1 MKSQKLTVTLMC
13 AGLAVIFSV
22 GVGFAAYTFTVGPA
36 SAAGNVS
43 IQVNPYV
50 YLKGIHPG
58 DGGFYYTDASGK
70 TKQYWFS
77 NETSPIFTLYGQTV
91 DSTGAVTGCTLNN
104 DGLEINSAGNA
115 LSTTRDYNSV
125 TVTAISNLITIDGA
139 TVSAQKLILPTFFI
153 DERDGTKYY
162 VTRYDPQPDKKAGK
176 KTGNFTLFGSA
187 NNSSYTDSKGG
198 TAITELDFGTNEKL
212 RYLGPRAFGYL
223 HNLTTMNLAGCPN
236 LKFLDDWSLCRCDDL
251 INVSLPV
258 LSTSDAITYKSIY
271 DTGGTMS
278 ASLKGAFHLS
288 TSLDVVDFRAQRGIT
303 TYADSMF
310 ADSNGV
316 KKLVISTGIQAIYRM
331 GFGCFYGNG
340 ANVVSGRRIFYEGNL
355 SGLQGLLGSSL
366 VTKDWV
372 KYQEA
377 WDGFDHMV
385 HCLTAESDG
394 TYQAATLTS
403 KKGGNVSYTYGTDT
417 SGEQAN
423 APQTVVTNRLVY
435 KESQ

>member
-176 KTGNFTLFGSA
+176 KTGNFTLFGFGF
-187 NNSSYTDSKGG
+187 SKGKAFRG
-198 TAITELDFGTNEKL
+198 TIWYDEIFFRENEKGGG
-212 RYLGPRAFGYL
+212 RY
-223 HNLTTMNLAGCPN
+223 
-236 LKFLDDWSLCRCDDL
+236 
-251 INVSLPV
+251 
-258 LSTSDAITYKSIY
+258 
-271 DTGGTMS
+271 
-278 ASLKGAFHLS
+278 
-288 TSLDVVDFRAQRGIT
+288 
-303 TYADSMF
+303 
-310 ADSNGV
+310 
-316 KKLVISTGIQAIYRM
+316 
-331 GFGCFYGNG
+331 
-340 ANVVSGRRIFYEGNL
+340 GRRIARKARHSGSDATYGTARDCVLLVMDSFDDVEFLVCEGSRCSAAELEGFYERFRDVRKV
-355 SGLQGLLGSSL
+355 
-366 VTKDWV
+366 VTDGCREYVSMSRKWRFRHEEWASPLCGTPQ
-372 KYQEA
+372 YQEA
-377 WDGFDHMV
+377 MGPLNDMCSAIKGHMQRYRGV
-385 HCLTAESDG
+385 ASRYLQGYLDLWAFMRDASRKL
-394 TYQAATLTS
+394 YSL
-403 KKGGNVSYTYGTDT
+403 
-417 SGEQAN
+417 
-423 APQTVVTNRLVY
+423 RLR
-435 KESQ
+435 Q